1 MNIFFDI
8 ITKRYVNLVSYRKS
22 GKPVSTPV
30 LIIQNNDCGIIR
42 TFSNSGKTR
51 RIKKNSEVKLS
62 HCTINGKILG
72 NELGAV
78 ARILDLKNIEL
89 MRRIEKLFKTKYK
102 WYQIDVLIFSISRI
116 LQYWISTIFH
126 KRDNNK
132 IIFIEIKEKK

>member
-62 HCTINGKILG
+62 HCTIKGKILG

>member
-62 HCTINGKILG
+62 HCTINGKILE

-116 LQYWISTIFH
+116 LQYWISNIFH
-126 KRDNNK
+126 KRNNNK

>member
-62 HCTINGKILG
+62 HCTIKGKILG

-116 LQYWISTIFH
+116 LQYWISNIFH